1 MILSGSKGPNFDFS
15 HQASPPII
23 EGPAGMVQRHDPLF
37 PPQTYFALKK
47 LPYLESADK

>member
-23 EGPAGMVQRHDPLF
+23 EGPSAGARSQI
-37 PPQTYFALKK
+37 ALTIQM
-47 LPYLESADK
+47 LYGGGSYLKF